1 MIFEGEERD
10 FLRSYFIR
18 KKKILAFARRK
29 WYNKK
34 DMKKIFTY
42 FKPYKW
48 QSLLGPLFKLLEAT
62 FELLV
67 PFIVALIVDEGL
79 GARVGNGYPH
89 ANKGYIVGMCLILA
103 AFGLFGFLFA
113 VAAQYFAARTAT
125 GVSAGIRRDLFRKIQ
140 SLSYKDLDGLGTATM
155 LTRMTG
161 DVDKLQSGIN
171 LFLRLFL
178 RSPFIVFGA
187 MITATVIDP
196 SSFGVFAIAIVALAI
211 VVYAVMFLCM
221 PLYKKSQEK
230 LDRVLLSTRENLTG
244 ARVIRAF
251 CQEDEERRIFDGRNE
266 ALTKSR
272 KFVGGIAAITN
283 PLTYAMVN
291 FAIILLLWTGAIR
304 VDAGALSQGKVLAL
318 YNLMGQILIE
328 LIKLANLIVTV
339 IKAAA
344 CGSRIEQVLMMQASL
359 TVLDG
364 DGKCEQDGQ
373 ERQDGA
379 FIRFDKVFARYN
391 DGGDEALENIS
402 FSLRRGETLGII
414 GGTGSGKT
422 TLVNLIPHFY
432 DVSGGQV
439 CVDGKDVRAKSLQAW
454 LREKVGVVP
463 QKAVLFKGTIRE
475 NLLWGKAVATDEELM
490 QAAKIAQAE
499 EIILRKG
506 GLDAPVEQGGKNFSG
521 GQRQRLTIARALV
534 KKPEILIL
542 DDASS
547 ALDYATDAALRK
559 ALKGLKTTVVI
570 VSQRAS
576 AVRDADKIVA
586 LDDGRL
592 AGLGTHDELM
602 AECEIYR
609 EIYFSQCGGEGGERV

>member
-1 MIFEGEERD
+1 
-10 FLRSYFIR
+10 
-18 KKKILAFARRK
+18 
-29 WYNKK
+29 
-34 DMKKIFTY
+34 MKKIFTY
-42 FKPYKW
+42 FKPYTR

-79 GARVGNGYPH
+79 GARVGGGYPD
-89 ANKGYIVGMCLILA
+89 ANKGYIVGMCLILVG
-103 AFGLFGFLFA
+103 FGLFGFLFA

-125 GVSAGIRRDLFRKIQ
+125 GVAAGIRRDLFRKIQ
-140 SLSYKDLDGLGTATM
+140 SLSYKDLDRLGTATM

-161 DVDKLQSGIN
+161 DVEKLQSGIN

-196 SSFGVFAIAIVALAI
+196 SSFGIFAVAIVALAI
-211 VVYAVMFLCM
+211 VVYAVMFACM

-230 LDRVLLSTRENLTG
+230 LDKVLLSTRENLTG

-251 CQEDEERRIFDGRNE
+251 CQEDEERKIFNERNQTL
-266 ALTKSR
+266 AKSR

-291 FAIILLLWTGAIR
+291 FAIIVLLWTGAIR
-304 VDAGALSQGKVLAL
+304 VDSGALSQGKVLAL

-344 CGSRIEQVLMMQASL
+344 CGSRIEQVLKMQPSL
-359 TVLDG
+359 TVW
-364 DGKCEQDGQ
+364 ETENPSAQD
-373 ERQDGA
+373 DA

-391 DGGDEALENIS
+391 ASGDDALENIS
-402 FSLRRGETLGII
+402 FSVQRGETLGVI

-439 CVDGKDVRAKSLQAW
+439 CVEGKDVREASLQTW
-454 LREKVGVVP
+454 LKERVGVVP
-463 QKAVLFKGTIRE
+463 QKAVLFQGTIRE
-475 NLLWGKAVATDEELM
+475 NLLWGKADATDEELW
-490 QAAKIAQAE
+490 QAARIAQAE
-499 EIILRKG
+499 EIIVRKG
-506 GLDAPVEQGGKNFSG
+506 GLNAQVEQGGKNLSG

-534 KKPEILIL
+534 RNPEILIL
-542 DDASS
+542 DDSSS

-576 AVRDADKIVA
+576 AVRDADKIVV

-592 AGLGTHDELM
+592 AGLGTHEELM
-602 AECEIYR
+602 HACETYR
-609 EIYFSQCGGEGGERV
+609 EIYFSQCGEEERV